1 MEKRYICDDEQ
12 LISEWDW
19 EENNKISLDPYQLTH
34 GSTKRAHWIC
44 EKGHRFSARIDHRTI
59 MKSGC
64 PYCANK
70 LPILG
75 ENDLATTHPHLLKEW
90 DYENNEKKPEEY
102 LAGSNKKVNWICEKC
117 GNHWQT
123 AVTHRAIKGTGC
135 PVCMMVERGKS
146 KTKSTLENRGSLA
159 EEFPDI
165 AKEWDY
171 EKNKGISP
179 YEVHRSS
186 KNIVWWKCSFGHSW
200 KASVSNRASGT
211 GCPIC
216 AGKNI
221 VKGFNDLESCFPDIS
236 KEWHTSLNG
245 DLTPDSITKHSERK
259 VWWLCPECG
268 ESYFTSVYSRTSLH
282 TGCPICANRIVIKG
296 KNDLATTNPE
306 IAKEWN
312 YLRNGDLL
320 PTDVVAKSNKKVW
333 WQCELGH
340 EWEATVADRTRGRGC
355 PICAK
360 ITRPVNRLKTYLIK
374 KGSLSECYPEMAK
387 QWHPTKNGNLFP
399 DSITSGSSRKV
410 WWICEKGHEWE
421 AAISSRVNG
430 RNCPYCN
437 YEHSTSFPEQVIF
450 YYLSQITVAVNR
462 YKLDGRELDVFLP
475 LYNIGIEYNGR
486 YYHKN
491 RVQQDSDKISFFNQ
505 NNIRVIVVHE
515 GQIEGVDNDNIYYRY
530 INSDYINLD
539 YVINAI
545 VKLCN
550 LPKIDV
556 DINRDRAKIYSQ
568 YVEAEKNNSLAEK
581 YPWLIDEWDY
591 ERNGS
596 LTPWLV
602 SYGSKKRIHWKC
614 PVCGYRWSAV
624 AYSRKKSGCPQCAN
638 RVKK

>member
-320 PTDVVAKSNKKVW
+320 PTDVVVKSNKKVW

-340 EWEATVADRTRGRGC
+340 EWEATVADRTSGRGC
-355 PICAK
+355 PRCK
-360 ITRPVNRLKTYLIK
+360 
-374 KGSLSECYPEMAK
+374 
-387 QWHPTKNGNLFP
+387 H
-399 DSITSGSSRKV
+399 
-410 WWICEKGHEWE
+410 EK
-421 AAISSRVNG
+421 R
-430 RNCPYCN
+430 
-437 YEHSTSFPEQVIF
+437 TSFPEQVIY
-450 YYLSQITVAVNR
+450 YYLSQVTTTINR
-462 YKLDGRELDVFLP
+462 YRFNKRELDVFLP
-475 LYNIGIEYNGR
+475 DLNVGVEYNGE
-486 YYHKN
+486 YYHRN
-491 RVQQDSDKISFFNQ
+491 RARQDMEKVSFFRQ
-505 NNIRVIVVHE
+505 HNIRVIVVHE
-515 GQIEGVDNDNIYYRY
+515 GRIEGVDGDDIFYHYK
-530 INSDYINLD
+530 NSDYINLD
-539 YVINAI
+539 YVIYAI

-550 LPKIDV
+550 LPEIDV

-568 YVEAEKNNSLAEK
+568 YIEVKKSNSLAEK

-591 ERNGS
+591 ERNGA

-602 SYGSKKRIHWKC
+602 SYGSQKRIHWKC
-614 PVCGYRWSAV
+614 PVCGYRWDAI
-624 AYSRKKSGCPQCAN
+624 ANSRHRNGCPQCGN
-638 RVKK
+638 RMKK